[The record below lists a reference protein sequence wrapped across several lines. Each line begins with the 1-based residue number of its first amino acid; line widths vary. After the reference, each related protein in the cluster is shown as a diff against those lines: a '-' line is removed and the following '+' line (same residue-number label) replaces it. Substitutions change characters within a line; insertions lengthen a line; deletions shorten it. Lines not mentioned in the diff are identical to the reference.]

1 MHELEDIQ
9 KRIVRG
15 MCEMRISTP
24 YLGLLSELGIWPVE
38 QLIQYRQ
45 ILLLHNIITS
55 KEERLI
61 KEIVEDQILYPW
73 EGCWFEGIEKTCRM
87 YEVNVEE
94 IRTWTKYQCKREIK
108 SKVEEKIK
116 KDFQDKKDEMTKLR
130 FIENVGRKT
139 YIEELDYEDS
149 ITILKL
155 RLNMIETKCNYKGN
169 FVGNLNCAMCKNV
182 EDTTEHLLECP
193 EFELSRRG
201 IKIED
206 LDIHNPSETLAKYV
220 RCMIEF
226 RKEKGFQIKF
236 GKQ

>member
-1 MHELEDIQ
+1 
-9 KRIVRG
+9 
-15 MCEMRISTP
+15 
-24 YLGLLSELGIWPVE
+24 
-38 QLIQYRQ
+38 
-45 ILLLHNIITS
+45 
-55 KEERLI
+55 
-61 KEIVEDQILYPW
+61 
-73 EGCWFEGIEKTCRM
+73 
-87 YEVNVEE
+87 
-94 IRTWTKYQCKREIK
+94 
-108 SKVEEKIK
+108 
-116 KDFQDKKDEMTKLR
+116 MTKLR

-139 YIEELDYEDS
+139 YIEELDSEDS

-155 RLNMIETKCNYKGN
+155 RLNMIETKCNYNRN

-182 EDTTEHLLECP
+182 EDKTEHLLECP